1 MEMPSTSLPSD
12 SHTELALSV
21 ERAYRE
27 AIVVDRLGAIW
38 SVILAKC
45 LLAQWAIDYF
55 AIPISGLRYIWA
67 LTLTM
72 AVVASALYL
81 QAHRTKLSL
90 FPNQF
95 RVGSA
100 VFVGLMINLGFIFYA
115 HFALAA
121 LSSVAAYAMV
131 ATTMGGW
138 SLARAALRR
147 APEPLMASLLWWWVA
162 AMILRA
168 DPSFSFLWL
177 GLGCLFAQAM
187 PGFALVARTQKALR
201 V

>member
-1 MEMPSTSLPSD
+1 METPPTSLPSE

-27 AIVVDRLGAIW
+27 AVVVDRLGALW
-38 SVILAKC
+38 SVIIAKC
-45 LLAQWAIDYF
+45 LLAQWAIDYY
-55 AIPISGLRYIWA
+55 AIPISGLRFIWT

-72 AVVASALYL
+72 AVIATVLYL
-81 QAHRTKLSL
+81 QAHRSEISF

-100 VFVGLMINLGFIFYA
+100 VFVGVMINAGFIFYA

-121 LSSVAAYAMV
+121 VTSVAAYAMV
-131 ATTMGGW
+131 AALMGGW
-138 SLARAALRR
+138 SLVRATLRR
-147 APEPLMASLLWWWVA
+147 APEPLMAALLWWLVA
-162 AMILRA
+162 GLILRA
-168 DPSFSFLWL
+168 APEFSMLWL
-177 GLGCLFAQAM
+177 GLGCLVAQAL
-187 PGFALVARTQKALR
+187 PIFAMVMRTQKALR

>member
-1 MEMPSTSLPSD
+1 METSPTSLPSE
-12 SHTELALSV
+12 SHTELAMSV

-27 AIVVDRLGAIW
+27 AVVADRLGAVW

-45 LLAQWAIDYF
+45 LLAQWAIDYY
-55 AIPISGLRYIWA
+55 AIPISGLRYIWT
-67 LTLTM
+67 LTLIM

-81 QAHRTKLSL
+81 QAHRAKLLL

-100 VFVGLMINLGFIFYA
+100 VFIGLIINLGFVLYV

-121 LSSVAAYAMV
+121 IPLSVSYAIIAAS
-131 ATTMGGW
+131 MGGW
-138 SLARAALRR
+138 SLVRATLRR
-147 APEPLMASLLWWWVA
+147 APEPLMAALLWWLVA
-162 AMILRA
+162 GLILRVEPA
-168 DPSFSFLWL
+168 LSLMWL
-177 GLGCLFAQAM
+177 GLGCLFAQAL
-187 PGFALVARTQKALR
+187 PNFAMVSRTQKTLR